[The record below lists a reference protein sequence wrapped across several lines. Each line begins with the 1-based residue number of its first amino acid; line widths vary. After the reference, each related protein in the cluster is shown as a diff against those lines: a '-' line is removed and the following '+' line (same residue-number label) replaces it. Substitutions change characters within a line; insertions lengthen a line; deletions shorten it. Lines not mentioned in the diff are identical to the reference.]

1 MKPLLFTLALIQ
13 CATLAYYLRPEHK
26 PEPPQP
32 RPTYTFGTA
41 DTVFSERQKLVY
53 DYIYRLK

>member
-13 CATLAYYLRPEHK
+13 CATLAYYLRPEPK
-26 PEPPQP
+26 AKPPQP
-32 RPTYTFGTA
+32 KPVYTFVTA

-53 DYIYRLK
+53 NEIWEK